1 MNVSA
6 FKVTILYMFVHVND
20 IFYRIYICT
29 YVFINVKNPDFK
41 SPGFLYECIFNC
53 LNSSVNNGTT
63 SNKSP
68 TMP

>member
-29 YVFINVKNPDFK
+29 YVFINLKTRTLKVRVF
-41 SPGFLYECIFNC
+41 FM
-53 LNSSVNNGTT
+53 SVYSTV
-63 SNKSP
+63 
-68 TMP
+68 

>member
-41 SPGFLYECIFNC
+41 SPGFPL
-53 LNSSVNNGTT
+53 
-63 SNKSP
+63 
-68 TMP
+68 